1 MLLGESYK
9 KTAHLAKKKT
19 AQKKRKNFVG
29 EGVARSPGRTF
40 IDPLAAVRAV
50 AAGGIIPGEDLRME
64 RKDSE

>member
-1 MLLGESYK
+1 
-9 KTAHLAKKKT
+9 LAKKT

-29 EGVARSPGRTF
+29 EGVARSPGRTL
-40 IDPLAAVRAV
+40 IGPLAAVRAV